1 MQHDD
6 RRLRQATSAEA
17 RCDALARGCDTIASP
32 FIWLAVGASA
42 GLPSRRAIIPAVNRV
57 LHLLAALLACTLAHA
72 DDIVTLW
79 DTAYVSVRPGTTVRL
94 ILLADIHPGYVV
106 VAHQAQPDPLAP
118 LTLQVGG
125 APYLTPGR
133 PTYPAAE
140 QGPVE
145 GGTLRV
151 PVNSATL
158 RIALPITVSPQAPAG
173 ETMLE
178 GELRY
183 QACNTWRCLPPRA
196 LPVQLVLDI
205 KRGAE

>member
-1 MQHDD
+1 MQRDD

-17 RCDALARGCDTIASP
+17 RCKALARRRGTIAP
-32 FIWLAVGASA
+32 RLIRLAVAATA
-42 GLPSRRAIIPAVNRV
+42 GLPSRRAIIAPVKPT
-57 LHLLAALLACTLAHA
+57 LALLAVLFACAAAHA

-94 ILLADIHPGYVV
+94 ILLADIAPGYVV
-106 VAHQAQPDPLAP
+106 VAHQAQADQPIP
-118 LTLQVGG
+118 LTLQVERT
-125 APYLTPGR
+125 AYLTPGS
-133 PTYPAAE
+133 PTYPVAE
-140 QGPVE
+140 QGAVE

-151 PVNSATL
+151 PVYSATL

-183 QACNTWRCLPPRA
+183 QACNTWRCLPPRTV
-196 LPVQLVLDI
+196 PVQLVLDI
-205 KRGAE
+205 ARGAE